1 MPTVEPRFS
10 SLREVALSSGEL
22 TLLPWSRITKI
33 KQLREDV
40 RATSTD
46 AHMIAHTHVPH
57 PFTDAHLDKFL
68 GPPADHIARWAI
80 VIEARYCGN
89 VELRANDAN
98 PYTGELGYSTAP
110 WARGRGVMTNAVAL
124 LTECALDHGL
134 HRLEIK
140 AAPSNPASCR
150 VAQRCGYT
158 CEGILRDA
166 QYLRGAFNDLAVYS
180 RLATDSS

>member
-46 AHMIAHTHVPH
+46 AH
-57 PFTDAHLDKFL
+57 
-68 GPPADHIARWAI
+68 WAI

-158 CEGILRDA
+158 YEGILRDA